1 MMRVPFPAILAA
13 ALGALTFAAGCARRA
28 PIPGRE
34 GYVTHLPASVPVA
47 PASFAG
53 PALAASSATVPG
65 AAAVPQRD
73 ADVWRAAAA
82 PWLGTPYRLGGMSRD
97 GIDCSGFAWVMHSEV
112 SHRKL
117 PRTTKDQWSA
127 GAPVNVNQLRPGDL
141 LFFNTTG
148 KGISHVGVFIE
159 GNQFVHAST
168 SKGVMY
174 SSTTEAYWTES
185 FLGARRP

>member
-1 MMRVPFPAILAA
+1 MMRAPFSVL
-13 ALGALTFAAGCARRA
+13 LALTLILLTLILLTLILLTLAPGCARRA

-53 PALAASSATVPG
+53 PAPAASSATLPG
-65 AAAVPQRD
+65 ANAVPQRD
-73 ADVWRAAAA
+73 ANVWRAAAA

-117 PRTTKDQWSA
+117 PRTS
-127 GAPVNVNQLRPGDL
+127 
-141 LFFNTTG
+141 
-148 KGISHVGVFIE
+148 
-159 GNQFVHAST
+159 
-168 SKGVMY
+168 
-174 SSTTEAYWTES
+174 
-185 FLGARRP
+185 RRDRD

>member
-1 MMRVPFPAILAA
+1 MMRRSFHTLLPATLISLALA
-13 ALGALTFAAGCARRA
+13 TGCARRA
-28 PIPGRE
+28 PIPGRA
-34 GYVTHLPASVPVA
+34 GYVTPVPRMAPVA
-47 PASFAG
+47 PVSFASSV
-53 PALAASSATVPG
+53 ASPTSLPG
-65 AAAVPQRD
+65 ANAVPQRD
-73 ADVWRAAAA
+73 ANVWRAAAA
-82 PWLGTPYRLGGMSRD
+82 PWLGTPYRLGGMSQD

-141 LFFNTTG
+141 LFFNTSG